1 MNKNTRILIAGIGGV
16 GGYYGGLLAKH
27 YHNSDVEIL
36 FLSRG
41 ENLEAIREN
50 GLLVKDGEQQFKV
63 YPSKVLSAAADAGTV
78 DYLIMAPKRYDL
90 EEMMEQVAPAIG
102 QNTIILPLLNGID
115 AASIIQ
121 QRFPANKVLTGVVY
135 LVSRL
140 IAPGVIEK
148 RSGGDKLFFGPVHHD
163 TGVQKL
169 AFIIKEAIENAEATD
184 DIESVMWEKFVFIC
198 STATATSA
206 HDKSIGQ
213 LLDDAEGRNLLE
225 ELLEEAIRV
234 GTAEGVTLRPGI
246 KDLFFER
253 LNLLSYEA
261 TSSLHHDIRQN
272 KRRTELESL
281 TGYILKTAKKHGIA
295 VPQFEKAY
303 NAINQKLA
311 TTG

>member
-1 MNKNTRILIAGIGGV
+1 M

-27 YHNSDVEIL
+27 YYQSDIEIL

-41 ENLEAIREN
+41 ENLETIRKH
-50 GLLVKDGEQQFKV
+50 GLLLKEGEQQSRV
-63 YPSKVLSAAADAGTV
+63 YPSQVVSAASDAGVV

-90 EEMMEQVAPAIG
+90 EEMMEQLAPAVHPG
-102 QNTIILPLLNGID
+102 TIILPLLNGID
-115 AASIIQ
+115 AAAVIQ
-121 QRFPANKVLTGVVY
+121 KRFPNNKVLTGVVY

-140 IAPGVIEK
+140 IAPGIIEK
-148 RSGGDKLFFGPVHHD
+148 RSGGDKLFFGPAHNNAL
-163 TGVQKL
+163 VQNLFLIMK
-169 AFIIKEAIENAEATD
+169 AAIDNIELTD

-206 HDKSIGQ
+206 QDKTIGQ
-213 LLDDAEGRNLLE
+213 LLEEEEGRNLLAS
-225 ELLEEAIRV
+225 LLEEAITV
-234 GTAEGVTLRPGI
+234 GNAEGVVLRPGI

-311 TTG
+311 TAG